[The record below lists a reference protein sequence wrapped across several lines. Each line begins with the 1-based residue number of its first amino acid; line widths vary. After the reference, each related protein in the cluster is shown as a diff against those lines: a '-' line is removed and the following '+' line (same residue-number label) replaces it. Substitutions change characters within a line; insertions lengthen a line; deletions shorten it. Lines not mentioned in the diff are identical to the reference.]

1 MYLSKLTLNIKNRQA
16 RKDLGSLY
24 EMHKTILRAFS
35 TPLPEEERV
44 LFRVEYQENPRNST
58 AILVQS
64 QSCPDWKKVTELF
77 EDYFFIPPAVKI
89 IAELHFASNEVMRF
103 RLRANPTRRENIPEK
118 TGKRMGL
125 YKDIDR
131 ITWLERKGEENGF
144 SIVEESLM
152 IRPFPQRNF
161 LISDGKKNHKAT
173 LNIVDFDGLLKVEN
187 PVKLMG
193 AVKRGLGSAK
203 GLGCG
208 LLSLARGKE

>member
-24 EMHKTILRAFS
+24 EIHKTILRAFS
-35 TPLPEEERV
+35 TPLPAEERV

-64 QSCPDWKKVTELF
+64 QSFPDWKKVTELF
-77 EDYFFIPPAVKI
+77 EAYFLIPPAVKI

-103 RLRANPTRRENIPEK
+103 RLRANPTKRENIPEK
-118 TGKRMGL
+118 IGKRMGL

-131 ITWLERKGEENGF
+131 VSWLERKGRENGF
-144 SIVEESLM
+144 SLVKESLV

-161 LISDGKKNHKAT
+161 LIYDGRENHKAT

-187 PVKLMG
+187 PDKLKEVIKSG
-193 AVKRGLGSAK
+193 VGSAK

-208 LLSLARGKE
+208 LLSLARTSQ